1 MKQIFTFQGIT
12 KTLLILLIVFWAY
25 KWGYKYYVYKKTKQ
39 NIEKILD
46 TDYRIKRGLPI
57 FKVNI
62 NEFTF
67 NSEKYFKQNINKKP
81 LMVFTYFDNI
91 EENTYIFNDG
101 RSVTIIYYHDKGKYE
116 INNSTSE
123 VVKESFENLKDTS
136 KPPYLNVTYRK
147 DLEFS
152 NLKNIIKTIEKE
164 NKYLFRS
171 SIYYNSDLK

>member
-1 MKQIFTFQGIT
+1 MRQFFTFQGIT
-12 KTLLILLIVFWAY
+12 KILLILLIVFWAY

-81 LMVFTYFDNI
+81 LMV
-91 EENTYIFNDG
+91 
-101 RSVTIIYYHDKGKYE
+101 
-116 INNSTSE
+116 
-123 VVKESFENLKDTS
+123 
-136 KPPYLNVTYRK
+136 
-147 DLEFS
+147 
-152 NLKNIIKTIEKE
+152 
-164 NKYLFRS
+164 
-171 SIYYNSDLK
+171 